1 MHKYH
6 YNSKA
11 MIQELDSV
19 YFDLSTIGFEYLN
32 MLMLKASAPCVVEF
46 ELYSQGHRGVSRLLC
61 AQ

>member
-1 MHKYH
+1 
-6 YNSKA
+6 

-32 MLMLKASAPCVVEF
+32 LLMLKASAPCVVEF